1 MIIAPRH
8 ADHAGDS
15 GLPAAQPLSAQAYEQ
30 IRRKIVSLALP
41 PGATV
46 DEGALQEELGVGRTP
61 IREAL
66 QRLSLEK
73 LVTIVPRRGIFV
85 TEIAITDLQRLFE
98 VRIELET
105 LGARLAAERGT
116 PAHWRAMED
125 ALNRVPQADDTPNDE
140 LIITDEVCHQILY
153 EATDNKFLQ
162 DTLVTL
168 YALSLRLW
176 YFALAEVTDVRKA
189 LAEHREMLA
198 ALRAGDADRAEQVLA
213 EHINNFQQ
221 EILAAMVGGSGLGAR
236 AAAGEPP
243 LRETDTAHDA
253 D

>member
-1 MIIAPRH
+1 MIIAPRY
-8 ADHAGDS
+8 ADPPGETES
-15 GLPAAQPLSAQAYEQ
+15 PTTQPLSVQAYEQ

-46 DEGALQEELGVGRTP
+46 DESALQEELGVGRTP

-105 LGARLAAERGT
+105 LAARLATERGT
-116 PAHWRAMED
+116 AAHWRAMEE
-125 ALNRVPQADDTPNDE
+125 ALDRVSQAADTSNEE
-140 LIITDEVCHQILY
+140 LIVTDEVCHQILY
-153 EATDNKFLQ
+153 AATDNKFLQ

-176 YFALAEVTDVRKA
+176 YFALADVTDVRQA
-189 LAEHREMLA
+189 LAEHRELLN
-198 ALRAGDADRAEQVLA
+198 ALRAGDAERAEKILA
-213 EHINNFQQ
+213 EHIKNFQQ
-221 EILAAMVGGSGLGAR
+221 EILTAMIGGTPFGTTGA
-236 AAAGEPP
+236 G
-243 LRETDTAHDA
+243 
-253 D
+253 